1 MPAINKKTCFVTCE
15 DIESN
20 HVNFGVSVFPGLRG
34 GHLNDLTGTILKMQD
49 LVNAAKHGL
58 LIK

>member
-20 HVNFGVSVFPGLRG
+20 HVNFELSAFLGPNDGR
-34 GHLNDLTGTILKMQD
+34 LNDLTGTILKMQD